1 MAGENESANGSARAA
16 IIAAFNRL
24 VLAHRKPKP
33 NVEEILSE
41 AGVARSTFYA
51 HFDSRDSL
59 SLTALSAPLSVVA
72 DALTGKGDSDRL
84 VAILD
89 HFRENRRG
97 AVDFLT
103 GKLGPRIVRMLADLV
118 AERLEVKE
126 NRNIA
131 LHLAD
136 GAIGFIRLW
145 LTGETPYSSPDLAR
159 MMMASAAAQRE
170 AFATALE

>member
-1 MAGENESANGSARAA
+1 MTGDSESARPA

-24 VLAHRKPKP
+24 VLAHRKPRP
-33 NVEEILSE
+33 NVEEILAE

-59 SLTALSAPLSVVA
+59 RLTALSAPLSIVA
-72 DALTGKGDSDRL
+72 DALTGKGGSERF

-89 HFRENRRG
+89 HFRENRRS
-97 AVDFLT
+97 AVEFLT

-118 AERLEVKE
+118 AERLDEGESRKV
-126 NRNIA
+126 A

-136 GAIGFIRLW
+136 GAVGFLRLW
-145 LTGETPYSSPDLAR
+145 LTGETPYSPQDLAR
-159 MMMASAAAQRE
+159 MMIASAAAQR
-170 AFATALE
+170 AALASALGE